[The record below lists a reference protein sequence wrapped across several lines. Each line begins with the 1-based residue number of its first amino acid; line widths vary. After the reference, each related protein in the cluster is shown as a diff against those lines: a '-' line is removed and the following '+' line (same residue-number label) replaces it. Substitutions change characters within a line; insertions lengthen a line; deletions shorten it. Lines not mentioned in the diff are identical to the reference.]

1 MDVTQLP
8 QTNTDNTKLI
18 LIFGPPSGHDQGA
31 TFSPSLVV
39 LTESTRG
46 RILDLS
52 DQVCSSPHPH
62 KSVLSVG
69 QPFLYLLLP
78 PLHFLPTLT
87 LAARVNLLFLFFEN
101 HSSIYFKHS
110 EKLV

>member
-18 LIFGPPSGHDQGA
+18 LIFSPPSGHDQGA
-31 TFSPSLVV
+31 TFTPSLVV

-52 DQVCSSPHPH
+52 DQACSSPHPP

-78 PLHFLPTLT
+78 PPPFSS
-87 LAARVNLLFLFFEN
+87 
-101 HSSIYFKHS
+101 HSYLGCQS
-110 EKLV
+110 